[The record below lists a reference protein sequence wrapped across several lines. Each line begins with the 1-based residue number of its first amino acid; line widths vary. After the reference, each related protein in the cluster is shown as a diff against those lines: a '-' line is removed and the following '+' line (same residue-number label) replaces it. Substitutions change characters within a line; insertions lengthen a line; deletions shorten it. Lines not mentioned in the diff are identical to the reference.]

1 MNQLRINRFVIVV
14 LVGLAP
20 VSCFRETKGNLGT
33 SSKSVAA
40 DIPAGEL
47 AKAAATR
54 GLSVQDVLAA
64 VKTYVPSGGRDT
76 HIVLMTA
83 GSAGRLAIVGL
94 PSMRIIKYVG
104 VFTPEPWQ
112 GFAYDDES
120 KGILRASARGEVSYS
135 FGLSGRPAASRTAGS
150 FDGRAVFV
158 GDGANARLAVVDLD
172 DYEAKQVVTNPH
184 FHTAHPSLSITE
196 NSEFVLQTT
205 AAPELLDGDAI
216 PAAGRALTQALK
228 GAATLWHT
236 TSEEDKIRLHAEHS
250 VTLELPPYRFGRS
263 QSGLGPSKDF
273 FFIPASCAEPICM
286 DGRKSFLE
294 VIGWKRAVG
303 IESAGRR
310 RIAVAGAVLHR
321 ALFQYRLLEDPEAF
335 ALSPSGKRGALT
347 FRSGS
352 KILILNLEKIAAADP
367 TAMTKDAYGVPT
379 ELMDDAIVAT
389 VEVGGPSVDLAFV
402 EENVLYATVQDR
414 LVKIDVPTGKLT
426 ETHKL
431 GYAGGRILVP
441 GFGSAHPSANYAVVT
456 NTRPHGRYQSV
467 GPRLGM
473 NAELFDLSASTL
485 SVLYDMSVPQATALD
500 GEILPADRI
509 ESIVRYKPGTDTR
522 TSQESPFVT
531 MPGQERVERNGRRVE
546 VFGTLIRSHITPE
559 IVEVEQGDI
568 VTFHMTN
575 LEQAQ
580 DQTHGFTVDTY
591 NVHGSW
597 EPGKTASVTLI
608 ADRPGVFPYYCT
620 EFCSA
625 LHLEMEGYMLVKP
638 KGEKKILSE
647 GGAK

>member
-1 MNQLRINRFVIVV
+1 MNQLRISRFVIVA
-14 LVGLAP
+14 LVAVAP
-20 VSCFRETKGNLGT
+20 VSCFRETKGNLT
-33 SSKSVAA
+33 KSSKSVAS
-40 DIPAGEL
+40 DIPSGEL
-47 AKAAATR
+47 AKAAAAR

-76 HIVLMTA
+76 HIAVMTA
-83 GSAGRLAIVGL
+83 GSAGRLAIVGM

-120 KGILRASARGEVSYS
+120 KGILRASARGEISYS
-135 FGLSGRPAASRTAGS
+135 FGLSGRPAASRAGGI

-172 DYEAKQVVTNPH
+172 DYEAKQVVTNSH
-184 FHTAHPSLSITE
+184 YHMAHPSLSITE
-196 NSEFVLQTT
+196 NSEFILQTT
-205 AAPELLDGDAI
+205 AAPELLEGDAI
-216 PAAGRALTQALK
+216 PAAGRLTQALK
-228 GAATLWHT
+228 GAATFWHT
-236 TSEEDKIRLHAEHS
+236 ATEEDKIRLHAEHS

-263 QSGLGPSKDF
+263 QGGLGPSKDLF
-273 FFIPASCAEPICM
+273 VIPAACAEPICT

-294 VIGWKRAVG
+294 VINWKRAVG
-303 IESAGRR
+303 IEIGGRR
-310 RIAVAGAVLHR
+310 RIAVAGAVSHQ
-321 ALFQYRLLEDPEAF
+321 ALFQYRMLEDPEAF
-335 ALSPSGKRGALT
+335 ALSPSGRRGAVT
-347 FRSGS
+347 FKSGS
-352 KILILNLEKIAAADP
+352 KILILDMEKIAAADP
-367 TAMTKDAYGVPT
+367 AKMTKDSYGVPT
-379 ELMDDAIVAT
+379 ELIDGVTVAT

-414 LVKIDVPTGKLT
+414 LVKIDVPTGKLSG
-426 ETHKL
+426 THAL
-431 GYAGGRILVP
+431 GYAGGKILVP
-441 GFGSAHPSANYAVVT
+441 GFGSAHPGADYAIVA

-473 NAELFDLSASTL
+473 NAELFDIAGPAMA
-485 SVLYDMSVPQATALD
+485 VLYDMSVPQATALD

-509 ESIVRYKPGTDTR
+509 ENIVRYKPGTDTR
-522 TSQESPFVT
+522 TSRESPYAT

-597 EPGKTASVTLI
+597 EPGKTASVTLT

-625 LHLEMEGYMLVKP
+625 LHLEMEGYMLVRP
-638 KGEKKILSE
+638 KGGKKIVSE